1 MPQEVNYRLKAT
13 LLEAVDNQMKLPE
26 TAFVKDKYDEL
37 SLKYG
42 TQRAKEMI
50 AAVLIGE
57 LYDMQTQLRTYDDA
71 KYRKLIGE
79 LE

>member
-1 MPQEVNYRLKAT
+1 MPQKVNYRLKAT
-13 LLEAVDNQMKLPE
+13 LLEAVDNQIKLPE

-42 TQRAKEMI
+42 KQRAKEMI

-57 LYDMQTQLRTYDDA
+57 LYDIQTQLRTYDDA

>member
-1 MPQEVNYRLKAT
+1 MPQEVNYHLKAT

-37 SLKYG
+37 SPKYG
-42 TQRAKEMI
+42 KQRAKEMI

-57 LYDMQTQLRTYDDA
+57 LYDMQT
-71 KYRKLIGE
+71 
-79 LE
+79 